1 MMIKLVSIVCYGIKR
16 ANIHKE
22 LKRVPDT
29 YILSDIHT
37 LDLIGIIVAIISID
51 GRGLSSSSYQG
62 YKHMFCFDSDFL
74 HSASLHPVPTLF
86 IISLPPRPLEN
97 NSGDLKP
104 SMFPLLRSPTPKNQS
119 RYSLPTSVPTP
130 ILNTGH
136 FLDTEVGNHTDLTE
150 HFFLPQGS

>member
-1 MMIKLVSIVCYGIKR
+1 MMVRLMMMIKLVSIVCYGIKR

-104 SMFPLLRSPTPKNQS
+104 SMFPLLRSPTPKN
-119 RYSLPTSVPTP
+119 
-130 ILNTGH
+130 
-136 FLDTEVGNHTDLTE
+136 
-150 HFFLPQGS
+150 